1 MTRETETIMTVPVEQ
16 HTAPGAASRGL
27 AAPLGVIPHQSGV
40 EESPQPEPELATV
53 VLLTDGGDLAEAL
66 VDAVVV
72 TEALE
77 ALVPAPGHLTLVEP
91 LPDPDVLLPESDNL
105 DGGRSEL
112 DALEGSLPPEDVEPQ
127 LTLDRVAQDWLAFKT
142 TGDRVV
148 RERLILHYAPLV
160 AAVAGRVGMRLPAM
174 VEQADLVSYGM
185 FGLIDAIE
193 KYELGRS
200 VKFETYA
207 SSRIRGAILD
217 ELRAMDWI
225 PRSVRTKARAV
236 DRAYAELESEL
247 HRVPTEREVAG
258 RLQVDLRELRALFTQ
273 LSTVNVAALDELLG
287 AGDADRLSL
296 LDTLGDDRTP
306 DPGDSMEAQETK
318 FLLARAIDQ
327 LGERE
332 KLVLVLYYYEGMT
345 LAEIGRVL
353 GVTESRISQM
363 HTAAMVRL
371 RSRLTEA
378 ERV

>member
-1 MTRETETIMTVPVEQ
+1 MTLETETPMTVPVEQ
-16 HTAPGAASRGL
+16 HTAPGAAVRAL
-27 AAPLGVIPHQSGV
+27 RAPRGVIPHQVGADGV
-40 EESPQPEPELATV
+40 DPADGELATV
-53 VLLTDGGDLAEAL
+53 VLLAEGGDLTETL
-66 VDAVVV
+66 DAVVV
-72 TEALE
+72 TETLGD
-77 ALVPAPGHLTLVEP
+77 LMPQAPRLTLVEP
-91 LPDPDVLLPESDNL
+91 LDLTGPDPIDLLGVAEPDLADLDESEED
-105 DGGRSEL
+105 
-112 DALEGSLPPEDVEPQ
+112 LERR
-127 LTLDRVAQDWLAFKT
+127 TALDRVAQDWAAFKSG
-142 TGDRVV
+142 GDRLV

-160 AAVAGRVGMRLPAM
+160 TAVAGRVGMRLPAM

-236 DRAYAELESEL
+236 DRAYAELEAEL

-258 RLQVDLRELRALFTQ
+258 RLQIDLRELRALFTQ

-287 AGDADRLSL
+287 AGDSDRLSL
-296 LDTLGDDRTP
+296 LDTLGDDRSP
-306 DPGDSMEAQETK
+306 DPGDSFEAQETK

-363 HTAAMVRL
+363 HTAAMLRL
-371 RSRLTEA
+371 RARLTEA
-378 ERV
+378 DRG

>member
-1 MTRETETIMTVPVEQ
+1 
-16 HTAPGAASRGL
+16 
-27 AAPLGVIPHQSGV
+27 
-40 EESPQPEPELATV
+40 
-53 VLLTDGGDLAEAL
+53 
-66 VDAVVV
+66 
-72 TEALE
+72 
-77 ALVPAPGHLTLVEP
+77 
-91 LPDPDVLLPESDNL
+91 
-105 DGGRSEL
+105 
-112 DALEGSLPPEDVEPQ
+112 
-127 LTLDRVAQDWLAFKT
+127 
-142 TGDRVV
+142 V

-160 AAVAGRVGMRLPAM
+160 TAVAGRVGMRLPAM

-193 KYELGRS
+193 KYEPGRS

-207 SSRIRGAILD
+207 SSRIRGAIID

-247 HRVPTEREVAG
+247 HRVPTETEVAA
-258 RLQVDLRELRALFTQ
+258 RLQIDVRELRALFT
-273 LSTVNVAALDELLG
+273 ALDELLG
-287 AGDADRLSL
+287 AGEDRSDRLSL
-296 LDTLGDDRTP
+296 IDTLGDDRTP
-306 DPGDSMEAQETK
+306 DPENSFEAQETK

-363 HTAAMVRL
+363 HTAAMLRL
-371 RSRLTEA
+371 RARLTEA
-378 ERV
+378 DRA

>member
-1 MTRETETIMTVPVEQ
+1 M
-16 HTAPGAASRGL
+16 
-27 AAPLGVIPHQSGV
+27 
-40 EESPQPEPELATV
+40 
-53 VLLTDGGDLAEAL
+53 
-66 VDAVVV
+66 VD
-72 TEALE
+72 
-77 ALVPAPGHLTLVEP
+77 P
-91 LPDPDVLLPESDNL
+91 
-105 DGGRSEL
+105 
-112 DALEGSLPPEDVEPQ
+112 
-127 LTLDRVAQDWLAFKT
+127 VAQDWQLFKSG
-142 TGDRVV
+142 GDRLV

-160 AAVAGRVGMRLPAM
+160 TAVAGRVGMRLPAM

-193 KYELGRS
+193 KYEPGRS

-207 SSRIRGAILD
+207 SARIRGAIID

-236 DRAYAELESEL
+236 DRAYAELESAL
-247 HRVPTEREVAG
+247 HRVPTESEVAA
-258 RLQVDLRELRALFTQ
+258 RLQMDIRELRALFTQ

-287 AGDADRLSL
+287 AGEDRGDRLSL

-306 DPGDSMEAQETK
+306 DPENSFEAQETK

-363 HTAAMVRL
+363 HTAAMLRL
-371 RSRLTEA
+371 RARLTEA
-378 ERV
+378 DRG

>member
-1 MTRETETIMTVPVEQ
+1 MTPEMESPMSVTAEDTVPLAVATQ
-16 HTAPGAASRGL
+16 RRGTS
-27 AAPLGVIPHQSGV
+27 APLGVIPRQQVVEGDLDVEPLDSDTATALAVVEV
-40 EESPQPEPELATV
+40 EEAD
-53 VLLTDGGDLAEAL
+53 LLG
-66 VDAVVV
+66 VVV
-72 TEALE
+72 TLTAVVDDDLDELTEPAVDQVAL
-77 ALVPAPGHLTLVEP
+77 
-91 LPDPDVLLPESDNL
+91 DW
-105 DGGRSEL
+105 
-112 DALEGSLPPEDVEPQ
+112 Q
-127 LTLDRVAQDWLAFKT
+127 LFKSG
-142 TGDRVV
+142 GDRLV

-160 AAVAGRVGMRLPAM
+160 TAVAGRVGMRLPAM

-193 KYELGRS
+193 KYEPGRS

-207 SSRIRGAILD
+207 SSRIRGAIID

-247 HRVPTEREVAG
+247 HRVPTEGEVAA
-258 RLQVDLRELRALFTQ
+258 RLQIDIRELRALFTQ

-287 AGDADRLSL
+287 GGEDRGDRLSL

-306 DPGDSMEAQETK
+306 DPENSFEAQETK

-363 HTAAMVRL
+363 HTAAMLRL
-371 RSRLTEA
+371 RARLTEA
-378 ERV
+378 DRG

>member
-1 MTRETETIMTVPVEQ
+1 MTSEMETGMSVPAEV
-16 HTAPGAASRGL
+16 TAPVAGSDRASW
-27 AAPLGVIPHQSGV
+27 APLGVIPRQHALVQDLDAESELGLAVPVDGLADADVLDV
-40 EESPQPEPELATV
+40 EAEAEVAVHLVAVEDLATPADLDAPAADPV
-53 VLLTDGGDLAEAL
+53 AEDWLLFKAGGDRL
-66 VDAVVV
+66 
-72 TEALE
+72 
-77 ALVPAPGHLTLVEP
+77 
-91 LPDPDVLLPESDNL
+91 
-105 DGGRSEL
+105 
-112 DALEGSLPPEDVEPQ
+112 
-127 LTLDRVAQDWLAFKT
+127 
-142 TGDRVV
+142 V

-160 AAVAGRVGMRLPAM
+160 TAVAGRVGMRLPAM
-174 VEQADLVSYGM
+174 VEHADLVSYGM

-193 KYELGRS
+193 KYEPGRS

-207 SSRIRGAILD
+207 GARIRGAIID

-247 HRVPTEREVAG
+247 HRVPTESEVAS
-258 RLQVDLRELRALFTQ
+258 RLGMDIRDLRALFTQ

-287 AGDADRLSL
+287 AGEERGDRLSL

-306 DPGDSMEAQETK
+306 DPENSFEAQETK

-363 HTAAMVRL
+363 HTAAMLRL
-371 RSRLTEA
+371 RARLTEA
-378 ERV
+378 DRG